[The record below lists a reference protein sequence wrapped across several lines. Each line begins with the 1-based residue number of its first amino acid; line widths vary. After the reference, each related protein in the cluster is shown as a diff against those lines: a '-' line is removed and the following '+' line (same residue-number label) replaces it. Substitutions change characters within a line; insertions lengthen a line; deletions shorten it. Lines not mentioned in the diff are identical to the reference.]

1 MIQNRSS
8 SSKKIEAI
16 QKVYHYIISNSNS
29 KKHKASQGIP
39 QEILDLIKNEIP
51 KNALVEYKTSSLLM
65 TAVCQ
70 GNKAIVDE
78 LLKNRQD
85 VNYQLALNGQTALMR
100 AVQVGN
106 KKMVEYLLDKGADPT
121 IQSGDGRYALQ
132 FFNIRLGDHSY
143 RDVMAKRMVVDINR
157 GTLEQKVKQKYILAL
172 KAYIMA
178 AGSKYFTIPEDKNTK
193 PIQPSS
199 DPYLNILKHYYGIS
213 SLREVTDS
221 RKRRISSAPVN
232 GKEIM
237 MKPRQ
242 AFSLQDA
249 NRMIPRPLP
258 ALPPPREEK
267 TFEAP
272 KKRAAARPSAA
283 IKRRTPRPSTAQA
296 MRVSGGSKD
305 ETSQ

>member
-1 MIQNRSS
+1 MSQNKSS
-8 SSKKIEAI
+8 RSKKIEAI
-16 QKVYHYIISNSNS
+16 EKVYNYIISQS
-29 KKHKASQGIP
+29 KKPKSQPVIP
-39 QEILDLIKNEIP
+39 SEISDLIKNEIP
-51 KNALVEYKTSSLLM
+51 GNALVEYKTSSLLM

-70 GNKAIVDE
+70 GNIAIVDE

-85 VNYQLALNGQTALMR
+85 VNYRVALNGQTALMR

-106 KKMVEYLLDKGADPT
+106 KKMVEYLLKNGADPT
-121 IQSGDGRYALQ
+121 IQSSDGRYALQ
-132 FFNIRLGDHSY
+132 FFNIRSGDHSY
-143 RDVMAKRMVVDINR
+143 RDVMAKRMVDAINK
-157 GTLEQKVKQKYILAL
+157 GTLEQKVQQKYLLAL

-178 AGSKYFTIPEDKNTK
+178 AGANYFTIPKDKNTQ
-193 PIQPSS
+193 PRIQPSS
-199 DPYLNILKHYYGIS
+199 DPYLTILKHYYGIPS
-213 SLREVTDS
+213 IKEVPQ
-221 RKRRISSAPVN
+221 RRPISAPVN

-267 TFEAP
+267 TLEAP